1 MRAVCPARQDRRPA
15 AYPLRCLALFAPI
28 QVSSGASCDAQRGAA
43 VAAAALWL
51 RAKLTR
57 GGATGART
65 LSLYTADALVEAEA
79 DDAPAAARGGGNPVE
94 WEQEEEY
101 DDRALVARRVW
112 LCVKDVTDAVDASA
126 MQVRCARPQQQT
138 TPRTGRAV
146 SQDT

>member
-1 MRAVCPARQDRRPA
+1 
-15 AYPLRCLALFAPI
+15 
-28 QVSSGASCDAQRGAA
+28 VSSGASCDPQPGAA

-79 DDAPAAARGGGNPVE
+79 EDSPAAARGGGKAAE
-94 WEQEEEY
+94 EEEEEEY

-112 LCVKDVTDAVDASA
+112 VCVKDVTDAVDASG
-126 MQVRCARPQQQT
+126 MQVRCAAPHNEQHNA
-138 TPRTGRAV
+138 RAARRSEIGSADRRCWAMRV
-146 SQDT
+146 VIL